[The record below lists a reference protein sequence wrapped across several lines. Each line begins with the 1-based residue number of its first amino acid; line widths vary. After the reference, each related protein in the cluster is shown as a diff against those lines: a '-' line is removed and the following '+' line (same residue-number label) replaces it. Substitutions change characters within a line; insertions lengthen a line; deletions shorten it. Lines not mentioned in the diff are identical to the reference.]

1 MEETVNPSEPD
12 TPDARPDGGSVNAGR
27 PDSPFETTSD
37 TTYTN
42 RDRYRMAFDESVVAP
57 FKIVWGDYRARIG
70 LTVLL
75 VYVLAGTVGVMFV
88 DIPRAGDAEIL
99 LGPFHDEW
107 VTFTTAT
114 VFGVTLPFV
123 PEFHYVL
130 GTNQI
135 GQGIF
140 ASLVHSTPAMLKM
153 MATGAVFS
161 TVVAVVWG
169 TVAGYKG
176 GRIDRVMM
184 SIADIV
190 MTIPGLPLIVVLA
203 AIASPE
209 NPYLVGLL
217 LAINIW
223 AGFARALRSQVLAV
237 RQESY
242 VEAARTM
249 GIGGSRIMRKEIL
262 PNLMPLIMVHFV
274 TSARGIIFKSVGL
287 YFLGI
292 LPFTTSNWGVTMNI
306 AYKSGALF
314 NMNLAHWFLAPMI
327 TIVVLSLALIL
338 LGQGMDRIFN
348 PRIRAQ
354 HAKATKEADIT
365 DPVEDESDSYRTME
379 GDI

>member
-1 MEETVNPSEPD
+1 MSPSERD
-12 TPDARPDGGSVNAGR
+12 GGTRTDGGSVSAGR
-27 PDSPFETTSD
+27 TDSPFETTSD
-37 TTYTN
+37 TTFTS
-42 RDRYRMAFDESVVAP
+42 RDRYRMLLDESVVAP

-75 VYVLAGTVGVMFV
+75 AYVLAGTVGVMFV
-88 DIPRAGDAEIL
+88 DVPRAGDGAIL
-99 LGPFHDEW
+99 LGPFHDGW
-107 VTFTTAT
+107 VTLTTAT

-123 PEFHYVL
+123 PEFRHIL

-135 GQGIF
+135 GADIF

-153 MATGAVFS
+153 MTTGAVFS
-161 TVVAVVWG
+161 TALAVVWG

-176 GRIDRVMM
+176 GSVDRVMM
-184 SIADIV
+184 SVADIV

-209 NPYLVGLL
+209 SPYLVGLL
-217 LAINIW
+217 LSINVW

-249 GIGGSRIMRKEIL
+249 GIGNSRIMRKEIL

-274 TSARGIIFKSVGL
+274 TGARGIIFKSVGL

-292 LPFTTSNWGVTMNI
+292 LPFTTVNWGVMMNL

-314 NMNLAHWFLAPMI
+314 NMDLAHWFLAPMI

-348 PRIRAQ
+348 PRIRAR
-354 HAKATKEADIT
+354 HTTPDGGD
-365 DPVEDESDSYRTME
+365 DPVADESDDYHTLE
-379 GDI
+379 GEI

>member
-1 MEETVNPSEPD
+1 MKRSEPA
-12 TPDARPDGGSVNAGR
+12 DANGTDGTRTDGGSVNAG

-37 TTYTN
+37 TAFTS
-42 RDRYRMAFDESVVAP
+42 RDRYRMMFDESVAAP
-57 FKIVWGDYRARIG
+57 FKIVWSDYRARIG
-70 LTVLL
+70 LAVLL
-75 VYVLAGTVGVMFV
+75 AFVLAGTVGVLIV
-88 DIPRAGDAEIL
+88 DVPRAGDAEIL
-99 LGPFHDEW
+99 LGPFHDGW

-114 VFGVTLPFV
+114 VFGVTIPFV

-135 GQGIF
+135 GAGIF
-140 ASLVHSTPAMLKM
+140 GSLVHSTPPMLKM
-153 MATGAVFS
+153 MLTGAVFS
-161 TVVAVVWG
+161 TVVAVIWG

-176 GRIDRVMM
+176 GRVDRAMM
-184 SIADIV
+184 AVADIV

-209 NPYLVGLL
+209 SPYLVGLL
-217 LAINIW
+217 LSVNVW

-249 GIGGSRIMRKEIL
+249 GIGNSRVMRKEIL

-292 LPFTTSNWGVTMNI
+292 LPFTTINWGVMMNI

-327 TIVVLSLALIL
+327 TIVVLSLGLIL

-348 PRIRAQ
+348 PRIRAR
-354 HAKATKEADIT
+354 HTATGSADD
-365 DPVEDESDSYRTME
+365 DPATDESDDYRTLE